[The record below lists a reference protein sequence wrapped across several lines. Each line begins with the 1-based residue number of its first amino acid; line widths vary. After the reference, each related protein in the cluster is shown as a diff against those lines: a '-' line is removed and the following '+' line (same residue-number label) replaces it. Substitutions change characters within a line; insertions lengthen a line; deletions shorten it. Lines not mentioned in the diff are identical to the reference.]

1 MHSIKHM
8 QTFCTVVEYG
18 GFVGAQSS
26 LGMSQP
32 AISTHIRDFEIRLGF
47 RLCHRGRGGFRLTE
61 KGEITYRKCRD
72 ILNAISDFEA
82 DLGEL
87 RNKLTGVLRVG
98 LIDNTV
104 TNGEFP
110 IPEAINRFYR
120 RANDVS
126 FNLTVLSPEDL
137 ERELLSGSIHLA
149 IGIFGSR
156 HSGISYRHLYTEAHK
171 FYCGKN
177 HPLFELPDE
186 EITMETLQQYP
197 ISSRTYL
204 QQTDLSHF
212 AQHSNTASV
221 SNMEAQAILI
231 TSGSFMGFLPVHYA
245 TQWVERNE
253 MRAFDHLGLHWNS
266 DFQLAVRASP
276 APKNIVKVFIN
287 DIEQA
292 ITERKQQLP
301 DDGTAG

>member
-18 GFVGAQSS
+18 GFVGAQAA

-47 RLCHRGRGGFRLTE
+47 RLCHRGRAGFSLTE
-61 KGEITYRKCRD
+61 KGEITYHKCREM
-72 ILNAISDFEA
+72 LNAISDFDA

-110 IPEAINRFYR
+110 IPDAINRFYS

-126 FNLTVLSPEDL
+126 LSLTVLSPEDL
-137 ERELLSGSIHLA
+137 ERELLSGNIHLA
-149 IGIFGSR
+149 IGIFANR
-156 HSGISYRHLYTEAHK
+156 HNAISYRHLYTEAHR
-171 FYCGKN
+171 FYIGQR
-177 HPLFELPDE
+177 HPLFNLADDE
-186 EITMETLQQYP
+186 ISMETLRSYP

-204 QQTDLSHF
+204 QQADLRYFKKNH
-212 AQHSNTASV
+212 NTASV

-245 TQWVERNE
+245 RQWVERGE
-253 MRAFDHLGLHWNS
+253 MRPLEHLALNWNS
-266 DFQLAVRASP
+266 DFQLAVRSSP
-276 APKNIVKVFIN
+276 APKNIARVFVE
-287 DIEQA
+287 DIEASIQS
-292 ITERKQQLP
+292 LVS
-301 DDGTAG
+301 D

>member
-1 MHSIKHM
+1 
-8 QTFCTVVEYG
+8 
-18 GFVGAQSS
+18 
-26 LGMSQP
+26 
-32 AISTHIRDFEIRLGF
+32 
-47 RLCHRGRGGFRLTE
+47 
-61 KGEITYRKCRD
+61 
-72 ILNAISDFEA
+72 
-82 DLGEL
+82 
-87 RNKLTGVLRVG
+87 
-98 LIDNTV
+98 
-104 TNGEFP
+104 
-110 IPEAINRFYR
+110 
-120 RANDVS
+120 
-126 FNLTVLSPEDL
+126 
-137 ERELLSGSIHLA
+137 
-149 IGIFGSR
+149 
-156 HSGISYRHLYTEAHK
+156 
-171 FYCGKN
+171 
-177 HPLFELPDE
+177 
-186 EITMETLQQYP
+186 METLQQYP

>member
-18 GFVGAQSS
+18 GFVGAQTS

-72 ILNAISDFEA
+72 ILNSISDFEA

-104 TNGEFP
+104 TNTEFP
-110 IPEAINRFYR
+110 IPEAINRFYS

-126 FNLTVLSPEDL
+126 LSLIVLSPEDL
-137 ERELLSGSIHLA
+137 ERGVA
-149 IGIFGSR
+149 QR
-156 HSGISYRHLYTEAHK
+156 
-171 FYCGKN
+171 
-177 HPLFELPDE
+177 
-186 EITMETLQQYP
+186 QYP
-197 ISSRTYL
+197 SGDWHLWQSSHGD
-204 QQTDLSHF
+204 QLS
-212 AQHSNTASV
+212 
-221 SNMEAQAILI
+221 
-231 TSGSFMGFLPVHYA
+231 PP
-245 TQWVERNE
+245 
-253 MRAFDHLGLHWNS
+253 LH
-266 DFQLAVRASP
+266 RSP
-276 APKNIVKVFIN
+276 PLLLW
-287 DIEQA
+287 Q
-292 ITERKQQLP
+292 
-301 DDGTAG
+301 